1 MYIDKLDIS
10 LLTMKKYNNTY
21 HSTIKAKPANVK
33 SITYGHL
40 NRENNKED
48 PKFEVGD
55 HVRVSKYKI
64 FFSKFNTPNWY
75 EETFVIKSVKNT
87 VPQTYFISDLNE
99 EEIVVTFYKKEL
111 PKTFKKSL
119 DLIK

>member
-1 MYIDKLDIS
+1 MYIDKLDVS

-64 FFSKFNTPNWY
+64 IFSKFNTPNWY
-75 EETFVIKSVKNT
+75 EETFVIKSAKNT

-111 PKTFKKSL
+111 QKTFKKSL